1 MCTSVIWVDFTA
13 ATALTAIG
21 AEAFQGMTSLHRVDM
36 SGATQLANLG
46 ANAFSGCIA
55 LTTAKLASSITV
67 IGAETF
73 TSTLLSTA
81 AAVNFNTVDCVAAT
95 SGGAVVF
102 IFVCPLQLK
111 WTEGAGGGTVWS
123 ARWGHAAVCYDDG
136 VVVTTGG
143 FGIVGTGGGSE
154 VHTTAAGGTALA
166 LVTQSTFIGRAG
178 HAISRVL
185 GNADAFLVVGGVGMD
200 GSTYLNDALLSPDRG
215 ATYIVKSNAVFTSG
229 RWFTALV
236 ATGPAT
242 FVAFAGQAKA
252 GGAVKF
258 NEVRQSTDLG
268 ATWTTL
274 RAEGGGG
281 GECSGDAAMWAV
293 RNSVAYAF
301 MPLRNRI
308 LLAGGTYNYQDV
320 WGSDDGGTCWIQ
332 LTADSDG
339 TATMDY
345 NSFWAASLVVA
356 TLGDIEILV
365 LAAGEWFGGDGR
377 LSSVYRSIDAGVSWD
392 VIPSSG
398 GSMWPARS
406 YSALVYNLANT
417 RLAIMGGNIGGG
429 SVVNDFWTADATYLF
444 PKVRHFT

>member
-46 ANAFSGCIA
+46 ANAFNGCIA

-123 ARWGHAAVCYDDG
+123 ARQTHAAVCFDDG

-143 FGIVGTGGGSE
+143 SPGGSE
-154 VHTTAAGGTALA
+154 VHTTTAGGSALSS
-166 LVTQSTFIGRAG
+166 VSQTTFTTRKG
-178 HAISRVL
+178 HAIARVP
-185 GNADAFLVVGGVGMD
+185 GNADAFLVVGGIDLGT
-200 GSTYLNDALLSPDRG
+200 SKNDALLTEDRG
-215 ATYIVKSNAVFTSG
+215 VSFVEKSNSVFTSG
-229 RWFTALV
+229 RYGTALV

-242 FVAFAGQAKA
+242 FVAY
-252 GGAVKF
+252 GGYGSGICY
-258 NEVRQSTDLG
+258 NEVRQSTNSGVD
-268 ATWTTL
+268 WTTL

-281 GECSGDAAMWAV
+281 GECSGDAAMWSV
-293 RNSVAYAF
+293 RGYIAYAF

-308 LLAGGTYNYQDV
+308 LLAGGYGSSPTFKQDV

-398 GSMWPARS
+398 SMWPARS

-417 RLAIMGGNIGGG
+417 RLAISGGEISGG